1 MVLTAKEKK
10 MLIRILKK
18 EKRRVFGGK
27 EQKQDVDQLL
37 DKMEQSFRNEKVN
50 TVKPTKL

>member
-18 EKRRVFGGK
+18 EKCRIFLKEKRR
-27 EQKQDVDQLL
+27 DVNQLL
-37 DKMEQSFRNEKVN
+37 EKLEQSSRNEKVN
-50 TVKPTKL
+50 EVKPSKL

>member
-18 EKRRVFGGK
+18 EKRRLFSSK
-27 EQKQDVDQLL
+27 ESKRNVNQLL
-37 DKMEQSFRNEKVN
+37 DKLEQSSRNEKVN
-50 TVKPTKL
+50 EVKPSKL

>member
-18 EKRRVFGGK
+18 EKLRLIFSK
-27 EQKQDVDQLL
+27 EQKRDVNQLL
-37 DKMEQSFRNEKVN
+37 DKLEQSSRNEKVN
-50 TVKPTKL
+50 EVNPSKL